1 MAVSD
6 DALEAA
12 LLLISDGQSLRFAA
26 RELEIPVTSLYV
38 ALAARRPEHY
48 ARARDAAAE
57 LDADQV
63 KEIADR
69 TLAGCLDPQAAR
81 VAIDALKWTAGKRS
95 PRKFGDKLS
104 LAGEPGAPAAI
115 SVQVELVRSGA
126 RRDS

>member
-38 ALAARRPEHY
+38 AL
-48 ARARDAAAE
+48 
-57 LDADQV
+57 
-63 KEIADR
+63 
-69 TLAGCLDPQAAR
+69 AAR

-126 RRDS
+126 RQDS